1 MILVQLKGNKM
12 AKKENKQVM
21 LNVDGKE
28 YVIDDMNDEQKVMV
42 NHIADL
48 ARKMETMNFNM
59 QQLEFGKQAFVNA
72 LKKTLEE
79 VTEEKC
85 WKIGLK

>member
-12 AKKENKQVM
+12 AKKENKQAM
-21 LNVDGKE
+21 LNLDGKE

-42 NHIADL
+42 SHIADL
-48 ARKMETMNFNM
+48 TRKMETMNFNM

-79 VTEEKC
+79 VTEK
-85 WKIGLK
+85 K

>member
-12 AKKENKQVM
+12 AKKENKKAM

-42 NHIADL
+42 SHIADL
-48 ARKMETMNFNM
+48 TRKMETMNFNM

-79 VTEEKC
+79 VTEEK
-85 WKIGLK
+85 

>member
-12 AKKENKQVM
+12 AKKENKQAM
-21 LNVDGKE
+21 LNLDGKE

-48 ARKMETMNFNM
+48 TRKMETMNFNM

-72 LKKTLEE
+72 LKKTLQE
-79 VTEEKC
+79 VTEEK
-85 WKIGLK
+85 

>member
-12 AKKENKQVM
+12 AKKENKQAM
-21 LNVDGKE
+21 LNLDGNE

-42 NHIADL
+42 SHVADL
-48 ARKMETMNFNM
+48 TRKMETMNFNM

-79 VTEEKC
+79 VTEEK
-85 WKIGLK
+85 

>member
-12 AKKENKQVM
+12 AKKENKQAI

-42 NHIADL
+42 SHIADL
-48 ARKMETMNFNM
+48 TRKMETMNFNM

-79 VTEEKC
+79 VTEEK
-85 WKIGLK
+85 

>member
-12 AKKENKQVM
+12 AKKENKQAM
-21 LNVDGKE
+21 LNLDGKE

-79 VTEEKC
+79 VTEEK
-85 WKIGLK
+85 

>member
-42 NHIADL
+42 SHIADL
-48 ARKMETMNFNM
+48 TRMH
-59 QQLEFGKQAFVNA
+59 
-72 LKKTLEE
+72 
-79 VTEEKC
+79 
-85 WKIGLK
+85 

>member
-1 MILVQLKGNKM
+1 MTLVQLKGNKM
-12 AKKENKQVM
+12 AKKENKQAM

-28 YVIDDMNDEQKVMV
+28 YVIDDMNDEQKIMV
-42 NHIADL
+42 SHIADL
-48 ARKMETMNFNM
+48 TRKMETMNFNM

-79 VTEEKC
+79 VTEEK
-85 WKIGLK
+85 

>member
-12 AKKENKQVM
+12 AKKENKQAM

-79 VTEEKC
+79 VTEEK
-85 WKIGLK
+85 

>member
-12 AKKENKQVM
+12 AKKENKQAM
-21 LNVDGKE
+21 LNLAGKE

-42 NHIADL
+42 SHIADL
-48 ARKMETMNFNM
+48 TRKMETMNFNM

-79 VTEEKC
+79 VTEEK
-85 WKIGLK
+85 

>member
-1 MILVQLKGNKM
+1 LKGNKM
-12 AKKENKQVM
+12 AKKENKQAM
-21 LNVDGKE
+21 LNLDGNE

-42 NHIADL
+42 SHIADL
-48 ARKMETMNFNM
+48 TRKMETMNFNM

-79 VTEEKC
+79 VTEEK
-85 WKIGLK
+85 

>member
-12 AKKENKQVM
+12 AKKENKQAM
-21 LNVDGKE
+21 LNLDGKE

-42 NHIADL
+42 SHIADL
-48 ARKMETMNFNM
+48 TRKMETMNFNM

-79 VTEEKC
+79 VTEEK
-85 WKIGLK
+85 

>member
-12 AKKENKQVM
+12 AKKENKQAM
-21 LNVDGKE
+21 LNLDGKE

-42 NHIADL
+42 SHIADL
-48 ARKMETMNFNM
+48 TRKMETMNFNM

-79 VTEEKC
+79 ITEEK
-85 WKIGLK
+85 

>member
-12 AKKENKQVM
+12 AKKENKQAM
-21 LNVDGKE
+21 LNLDGKE

-42 NHIADL
+42 SHIADL
-48 ARKMETMNFNM
+48 TRKMETMNFNM

-79 VTEEKC
+79 ATEEK
-85 WKIGLK
+85 

>member
-12 AKKENKQVM
+12 AKKENKKAM
-21 LNVDGKE
+21 LNLDGKE

-42 NHIADL
+42 SHIADL
-48 ARKMETMNFNM
+48 TRKMETMNFNM
-59 QQLEFGKQAFVNA
+59 QQLEFGKQAFVNS

-79 VTEEKC
+79 VTEEK
-85 WKIGLK
+85 

>member
-12 AKKENKQVM
+12 AKKENKQAM

-42 NHIADL
+42 SHIADL
-48 ARKMETMNFNM
+48 TRKMETMNFNM

-79 VTEEKC
+79 VTEEK
-85 WKIGLK
+85 

>member
-12 AKKENKQVM
+12 AKKENKQAM
-21 LNVDGKE
+21 LNLDGNE

-42 NHIADL
+42 SHIADL
-48 ARKMETMNFNM
+48 TRKMETMNFNM

-79 VTEEKC
+79 VTEEK
-85 WKIGLK
+85 

>member
-12 AKKENKQVM
+12 AKKENKQAM

-42 NHIADL
+42 SHIADL
-48 ARKMETMNFNM
+48 TRKMETMNFNM

-72 LKKTLEE
+72 LKKTLQE
-79 VTEEKC
+79 VTEEK
-85 WKIGLK
+85 